1 MKRLHAWWNK
11 RPTREKVLAI
21 LALLA
26 ACGAGLDAV
35 LLQPQRVAR
44 AVAVKQAHVARATL
58 AQLQKLASRHTEQG
72 DAQIRERL
80 AALGARREHAE
91 QIIREAQVDL
101 IAPNEMQKQLTAILA
116 SFPQLRVLAVATQ
129 TPTLLGE
136 ANAANGAAAV
146 ASGLYQHGL
155 ELQIEGRYLDQ
166 IAWFEALEKTP
177 YRIYWRELDLQ
188 AGGHGIAVTRIAL
201 FTLSRDAAWLRI

>member
-1 MKRLHAWWNK
+1 MKRLRPWWNK
-11 RPTREKVLAI
+11 RPRREKVLAI

-26 ACGAGLDAV
+26 VGGAGLDTV
-35 LLQPQRVAR
+35 LLQPQRVVH
-44 AVAVKQAHVARATL
+44 AVAVKQLHTTRETL
-58 AQLQKLASRHTEQG
+58 ASLQKLASQQTEAG

-80 AALGARREHAE
+80 VALTARREHAE

-101 IAPNEMQKQLTAILA
+101 IAPNDMQRQLTAILA
-116 SFPQLRVLAVATQ
+116 RFPQLRVIGVATQ

-136 ANAANGAAAV
+136 ASAASGAAAV

-188 AGGHGIAVTRIAL
+188 AGGHGVAVTRIAL
-201 FTLSRDAAWLRI
+201 FTLSRDATWLRI

>member
-1 MKRLHAWWNK
+1 MNRLRAWWNK
-11 RPTREKVLAI
+11 RPRREKALAI

-26 ACGAGLDAV
+26 AFGAGLDAA

-44 AVAVKQAHVARATL
+44 AVAVKQLQTARVTL
-58 AQLQKLASRHTEQG
+58 ARLQKLASQHAEAG

-80 AALGARREHAE
+80 TALSARREHAE

-116 SFPQLRVLAVATQ
+116 RFPQLRVIGVATQ

-136 ANAANGAAAV
+136 PNAASGAAAL

-188 AGGHGIAVTRIAL
+188 AGGRGVAVTRIAL
-201 FTLSRDAAWLRI
+201 FTLSRDATWLRI